1 MSKVRNILIL
11 TGKNAARLFTLW
23 LVKLLMLWSVPAFG
37 QSSVSIVVDTLE
49 PDTVH
54 LCKGDTLQ
62 FSIVGD
68 YTLINNNFNSGE
80 LGYGW
85 SYVTPGFIFQAPCDT
100 IMADSYYLW
109 FGDQTPVERTL
120 TTLDMNLTGGGQVSF
135 SLKFGKQGD
144 IPSCEGPDEA
154 REGVSLQYSTDF
166 GLTWQDITYYCPN
179 GTTMASNPGTQ
190 LPLTYFPTTFCNW
203 NHYTFTIPL
212 AAQSPNTRIRWIQNY
227 CSYYDNHFD
236 DNWGLDNIKVSKNIG
251 PDILTGT
258 SGGNAISN
266 PFIADSSITFYAWIM
281 TSTVP
286 PDTAAIDS
294 LVIIVHELPV
304 SIISGNEPVCFGD
317 SISLSASGNS
327 SLLWSNGQTGTPV
340 SFVPVATQQLILT
353 AESEFGCRSIYST
366 DIVVYPLPT
375 AMASNDSVCEGSAAV
390 LLASGGSSYL
400 WSNGQTTAG
409 ISIPN
414 AQPSLLTVTVT
425 DDNACSNTAF
435 SHVYVL
441 AAPEPSLPD
450 EFSVCYGD
458 EVILSVEGWPEYSWS
473 NGSHSSSVSFY
484 PLGTQTYSVTVT
496 DPNGCIKS
504 DSVIVY
510 VSPRYQVNAYS
521 DLDTVCSGE
530 KVELHATGGLDYEWS
545 NGKHSPDIEIVADNI
560 SLYTVTITNVF
571 NDRYCSS
578 VITVPIEITD
588 CYNLYFAN
596 AFSPKGYNPIFKPI
610 GELGDVTDYYF
621 IILDRWGNTVF
632 ETKDP
637 YSGWDGTDKG
647 QFAPVGV
654 YVWKVQFTLKNA
666 RRIYEKMGSVLIVE

>member
-11 TGKNAARLFTLW
+11 TGRNAARFFTLW
-23 LVKLLMLWSVPAFG
+23 LVKVLMLWSVPAFG

-62 FSIVGD
+62 FSIVGE
-68 YTLINNNFNSGE
+68 YTLIDNNFNSGE

-100 IMADSYYLW
+100 VMADSYYLW

-135 SLKFGKQGD
+135 SMKFGKQGD
-144 IPSCEGPDEA
+144 MPSCEGPDEA
-154 REGVSLQYSTDF
+154 REGVSLQYSNDF
-166 GLTWQDITYYCPN
+166 GLTWQNITYYCPN

-190 LPLTYFPTTFCNW
+190 LPLTYFPTSYCNW
-203 NHYTFTIPL
+203 NHYTFNIPL
-212 AAQSPNTRIRWIQNY
+212 AAQTPNTRIRWIQNY
-227 CSYYDNHFD
+227 CSFYDNHFD

-258 SGGNAISN
+258 SGGNAVN
-266 PFIADSSITFYAWIM
+266 TPFIADSTITIYAWIM

-294 LVIIVHELPV
+294 LLIIVHELPA
-304 SIISGNEPVCFGD
+304 SIISGNEPVCLGD
-317 SISLSASGNS
+317 TLSLSASGDYGF
-327 SLLWSNGQTGTPV
+327 LWSNGQSGTPI
-340 SFVPVATQQLILT
+340 SFAPAATQQLILT
-353 AESEFGCRSIYST
+353 AENEFGCRSIYVA
-366 DIVVYPLPT
+366 DILVYPLPP
-375 AMASNDSVCEGSAAV
+375 AMASNDSVCQGSAAV
-390 LLASGGSSYL
+390 LIASGGSSYL
-400 WSNGQTTAG
+400 WSTGQTTAA

-414 AQPSLLTVTVT
+414 AQSSVLTVTVT
-425 DDNACSNTAF
+425 DDNACSNTAL

-450 EFSVCYGD
+450 ELSVCYGD
-458 EVILSVEGWPEYSWS
+458 EVFLSVEGWPEYSWS

-484 PLGTQTYSVTVT
+484 PLGTQTCSVTVT

-510 VSPRYQVNAYS
+510 VSPRYQVSAYS
-521 DLDTVCSGE
+521 DQDTVCSGE
-530 KVELHATGGLDYEWS
+530 KVELHATGGLNYEWS
-545 NGKHSPDIEIVADNI
+545 NGNHLPDIEVVAENV
-560 SLYTVTITNVF
+560 SFFTVTITNVF
-571 NDRYCSS
+571 NDQSCSS

-666 RRIYEKMGSVLIVE
+666 RRLYEKMGSVLIVE